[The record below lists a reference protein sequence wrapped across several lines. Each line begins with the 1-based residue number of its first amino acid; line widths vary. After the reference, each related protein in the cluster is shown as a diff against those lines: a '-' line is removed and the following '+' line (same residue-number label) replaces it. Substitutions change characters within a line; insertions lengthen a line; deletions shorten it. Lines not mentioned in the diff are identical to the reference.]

1 MKAVCGL
8 VALLMIPGPL
18 CGMDNSLSEREA
30 QDGWILLF
38 DGGSLFGWSPQG
50 GAQWRVAKGEL
61 LAETGDSGYLRSN
74 SAFADFILRCD
85 FRIRAN
91 GESGIFL
98 RIDKE
103 GQPQETGYKLQ
114 INNNDTAFPTGSLA
128 NELKASGVQAMPNQW
143 HTYEVEAR
151 GERFTVKLDGKQ
163 AVSGE
168 AHKTKVGH
176 IGLQFVSGTPV
187 EFRNI
192 KLRPLGLGLIFNG
205 QNLYGWKVVNPP
217 PEPKKKGLFGKLKGG
232 GPKPPEWSVE
242 DGALHIDK
250 GSSQLE
256 TNAVYDDFI
265 LQLNIRVDSRNK
277 KEHPTGGVFLRA
289 EKGTASTGYK
299 EEISNDYQGDDRSRP
314 VGYGTGGLDSLRAAR
329 KVVSNDNE
337 FFTETIA
344 ARGHH
349 IAVWVN
355 GYSVSDYEDS
365 RAEGPDALIQ
375 ARTVPGTISLEAH
388 DPASSLDFRNIQI
401 ASLTKGGAAI
411 TAGVAAPGAPGAAPA
426 PGAAAPGVTPPAAPT
441 FPTPIAPAGNPHEK
455 EISELTQRALRSND
469 PAEQVKLYD
478 KILEFDPSNM
488 VAFNGRKDA
497 QDKIDKMNAEKA
509 QQEAEKA
516 RQEEAKQQQ
525 QEQAQSTE
533 ANKREAVKQ
542 AEAAFLANN
551 LPLAATQIA
560 IAKKI
565 DPNDPEVQRVDSLIQ
580 SKIQARRRRQ
590 LTAYVIG
597 ALALVALILLVVLR
611 LRKKDAYLEIVDG
624 FDKGKRYNVD
634 QDVIHI
640 GAVAQDGGN
649 KNEIVVQD
657 VERTVS
663 RFHCEV
669 HRHNGKLYVLDCESA
684 NGTYLDGRRVRPGK
698 PARLKKGARLQ
709 LAEACTLRLGFE
721 KRKAEKS

>member
-1 MKAVCGL
+1 MKVVCCFL
-8 VALLMIPGPL
+8 ALLVIPGSL
-18 CGMDNSLSEREA
+18 CATDNSLSEREA

-38 DGGSLFGWSPQG
+38 DGDTLFGWAPQG

-85 FRIRAN
+85 FRVKDN

-114 INNNDTAFPTGSLA
+114 INNDDPSFPTGSLVH
-128 NELKASGVQAMPNQW
+128 ELKASGVQARPNQW
-143 HTYEVEAR
+143 HTYEVVAL

-163 AVSGE
+163 TVSGE
-168 AHKTKVGH
+168 AHKSKVGH
-176 IGLQFVSGTPV
+176 IGLQFVAGTPV

-192 KLRPLGLGLIFNG
+192 KLKPLGLGPIFNG

-242 DGALHIDK
+242 GGALHIDK
-250 GSSQLE
+250 GPSQLE
-256 TNAVYDDFI
+256 SNSLYDDFI
-265 LQLNIRVDSRNK
+265 LQLNIRTDSRNK
-277 KEHPTGGVFLRA
+277 KDHPTGGVFVRA
-289 EKGTASTGYK
+289 EKGVLSTGYK
-299 EEISNDYQGDDRSRP
+299 AQISNDYQGDDRSRP
-314 VGYGTGGLDSLRAAR
+314 IGFGTGGLSSLRAAR
-329 KVVSNDNE
+329 RVVSNDNE
-337 FFTETIA
+337 FFTETIF

-355 GYSVSDYEDS
+355 GYPVSDYEDF

-375 ARTVPGTISLEAH
+375 ARTVPGTISLQAH
-388 DPASSLDFRNIQI
+388 DPTSSLDFRNIQI
-401 ASLTKGGAAI
+401 ASLPKGGATTIASVPA
-411 TAGVAAPGAPGAAPA
+411 AGAPAAAPGAGTNPPSA
-426 PGAAAPGVTPPAAPT
+426 PPAAPNI
-441 FPTPIAPAGNPHEK
+441 PAPAAPAGNPHER

-469 PAEQVKLYD
+469 PEEQVKLYD
-478 KILEFDPSNM
+478 KILEFDPSNL

-497 QDKIDKMNAEKA
+497 QAKIDKMKA
-509 QQEAEKA
+509 DQEQQEAAKA
-516 RQEEAKQQQ
+516 RQEQEKKQQ
-525 QEQAQSTE
+525 QEQVQATA

-551 LPLAATQIA
+551 LPLAASQIA
-560 IAKKI
+560 VAKKI
-565 DPNDPEVQRVDSLIQ
+565 DPTDPDVQRVDSLIQ
-580 SKIQARRRRQ
+580 GEIQARRRHRIM
-590 LTAYVIG
+590 LYVIG
-597 ALALVALILLVVLR
+597 SLALIALIVLVVLS
-611 LRKKDAYLEIVDG
+611 LRKKDAYIEIVDG
-624 FDKGKRYNVD
+624 LDKGKRYNVD

-649 KNEIVVQD
+649 KNEIVVED

-663 RFHCEV
+663 RFHCEI
-669 HRHNGKLYVLDCESA
+669 HRHNGKLYVFDCDSA

-698 PARLKKGARLQ
+698 PVRLKKGARLR

-721 KRKAEKS
+721 KRKEEKS